1 MLWSFLNSKWWFQI
15 YKFKMLYSSLHSR
28 LVRILTTV
36 KTWKWAYLLQVIM
49 ALLACKYGNW
59 IDRSKYACQNAW
71 IAVLWITV
79 FLFHHHTKFDRT
91 HNNVQHGCCTTSNYQ
106 YSTDIN
112 VGPNNEDAWGNF
124 WSHTN
129 VLVSKI
135 PPPRSQ
141 LSHSI
146 ISVTW
151 DSVFTFF

>member
-1 MLWSFLNSKWWFQI
+1 MSFERS
-15 YKFKMLYSSLHSR
+15 
-28 LVRILTTV
+28 
-36 KTWKWAYLLQVIM
+36 TWY
-49 ALLACKYGNW
+49 YGTFSHN
-59 IDRSKYACQNAW
+59 Q
-71 IAVLWITV
+71 
-79 FLFHHHTKFDRT
+79 TKFDRT
-91 HNNVQHGCCTTSNYQ
+91 HSNVQHGCCTTSNYQ

-151 DSVFTFF
+151 DSVFTFFLTALTDRYQTRHLKSRVLWCVYLLCVCDWDPRAKPQWSEIQNSIQKL

>member
-1 MLWSFLNSKWWFQI
+1 MYYNQLSFERS
-15 YKFKMLYSSLHSR
+15 
-28 LVRILTTV
+28 
-36 KTWKWAYLLQVIM
+36 TWY
-49 ALLACKYGNW
+49 YGTFSHN
-59 IDRSKYACQNAW
+59 Q
-71 IAVLWITV
+71 
-79 FLFHHHTKFDRT
+79 TKFDRT
-91 HNNVQHGCCTTSNYQ
+91 HSNVQHGCCTTSNYQ

-151 DSVFTFF
+151 DSVFTFFFNSIDRQIPDQTPQVKSFVMCVFALCVWLRPQGQATVIRNSKFHSETVRLKEFLLQVT